1 MYTLI
6 AEVKTNKGVYEV
18 PILSMEKELSLLK
31 KQHIAKYIKEC
42 FNADVIDNDI
52 TLSSSTDF
60 DKTYGMDIQN

>member
-6 AEVKTNKGVYEV
+6 ANVQTNKGVYEV

-42 FNADVIDNDI
+42 FNADVIDDDI
-52 TLSSSTDF
+52 TL
-60 DKTYGMDIQN
+60 KQN

>member
-42 FNADVIDNDI
+42 FNADVIEGDSI
-52 TLSSSTDF
+52 TL
-60 DKTYGMDIQN
+60 KQN